1 MQLICTQDAT
11 ASSFQDR
18 QDRLAAH
25 DLAPIKQFWDD
36 YKFGKLQF
44 LKAARP
50 VFYSLWKA
58 RQLWR
63 KQSSSCPRRSSGVA
77 VTTEEILGGA
87 GWARRRWRSGG
98 QWRGSRSSGGRL
110 PRARLQ

>member
-44 LKAARP
+44 LKAATP

-63 KQSSSCPRRSSGVA
+63 KQSILPATVFWRCGHNGGTSC
-77 VTTEEILGGA
+77 
-87 GWARRRWRSGG
+87 RRWMG
-98 QWRGSRSSGGRL
+98 
-110 PRARLQ
+110 

>member
-44 LKAARP
+44 LKTATP

-58 RQLWR
+58 RRQWSQRL
-63 KQSSSCPRRSSGVA
+63 SSRVTIFWSCAHKTHNAHGETSCRA
-77 VTTEEILGGA
+77 LG
-87 GWARRRWRSGG
+87 RSG
-98 QWRGSRSSGGRL
+98 
-110 PRARLQ
+110 